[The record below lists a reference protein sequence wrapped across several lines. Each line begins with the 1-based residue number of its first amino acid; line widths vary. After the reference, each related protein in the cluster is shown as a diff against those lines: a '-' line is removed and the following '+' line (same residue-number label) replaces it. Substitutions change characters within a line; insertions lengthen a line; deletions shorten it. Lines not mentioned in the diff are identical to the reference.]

1 MNDAPKAKNR
11 ILDLIFTLFNS
22 LCMVLTAFLVLSN
35 LLVSLTFVS
44 SVVFITFVFIFFW
57 ISRNP
62 FSIYLVRA
70 FAINNLFFTFIAL
83 MVFYSLLSP
92 ISTSQLG
99 YVLLLL
105 PSIFYLASSIKF
117 SAFSTTK
124 DKRTGAALAYM
135 GSPKAAEKYL
145 FRDNLEDKKRRKE
158 TISKLKKEYPYK
170 IIIALAIIL
179 TLSSF
184 YALNIGFY

>member
-1 MNDAPKAKNR
+1 MSDTPKAKNR
-11 ILDLIFTLFNS
+11 ILDLIITLFNS

-35 LLVSLTFVS
+35 LTVSLIFVS
-44 SVVFITFVFIFFW
+44 SVVFITLMFLFFW

-70 FAINNLFFTFIAL
+70 FAFNNLFFTFIAL

-105 PSIFYLASSIKF
+105 PSIFYLTISFKFSSISKL
-117 SAFSTTK
+117 A
-124 DKRTGAALAYM
+124 DKRVGASLAYM
-135 GSPKAAEKYL
+135 GRTKAAEHYL
-145 FRDNLEDKKRRKE
+145 YQDNLGDKKRREE
-158 TISKLKKEYPYK
+158 TITKLKEVYPYK
-170 IIIALAIIL
+170 IIITLVVIL

-184 YALNIGFY
+184 YALNVGFY